1 MRNRDQIID
10 ALEDL
15 LAELQER
22 LISFQKEAG
31 EDDPPAG
38 LPSSYSVCF
47 HYRREIEKV
56 RKALS
61 DLG

>member
-1 MRNRDQIID
+1 MDNRAQIID

-15 LAELQER
+15 LADLQER
-22 LISFQKEAG
+22 LLQFKREAG
-31 EDDPPAG
+31 EEPAD

-47 HYRREIEKV
+47 HYQREIDRI

-61 DLG
+61 ALG